1 LYVGDLASDVNEG
14 LLFEI
19 FNAVGPVA
27 SIRVC
32 RDAVTRRSLSYA
44 YINFHQVGDAERAL
58 DTMNYTMIK
67 SKPCRIMWS
76 QRDPSLRKSG
86 VGNIFVKNL
95 HESIDNKQLYD
106 TFSLFGNILSCKVV
120 TDPATNASKGY
131 GYVHY
136 ETAEAADNAISKLNG
151 MLIEG
156 LEVSVINFMRRHE
169 RPDQASWTNTYV
181 KNIPLHW
188 DDEQLKTVF
197 AEYGEVVS
205 CTVSRGIPKVR
216 PAKKAAATE
225 EGGEGAAEEEEE
237 QPEEQTPEEQAA
249 AAGEQSLGFGFVS
262 FADHDSAVKAV
273 EALNNKKFPVKEP
286 KEGEADEQEIYV
298 GRAQK
303 KSERERELKNKYD
316 AIKVERINKFQG
328 VNLYVKNLDDMV
340 TDDQLREEFSPMG
353 TITSARVM
361 KEGKDGSSRGFG
373 FVCYS
378 SPEEATKAVNEMNG
392 KLINGKPIFV
402 ALAQRKDVRR
412 AQLEAQHTQM
422 RPGLPGRVNVAG
434 AHGMPGQVPM
444 YPAMPYML
452 QSPRGGPMQGSYAP
466 AQHMMM
472 MGAPRGG
479 PRGYPMVAGRGYPM
493 STPYGVQPRGA
504 VQVRPGGRGAP
515 RGAPRGM
522 MGGRADG
529 QQNFHL
535 KNNVRNAPMQPQV
548 VQQVS
553 HFFYARQ

>member
-1 LYVGDLASDVNEG
+1 
-14 LLFEI
+14 
-19 FNAVGPVA
+19 
-27 SIRVC
+27 
-32 RDAVTRRSLSYA
+32 
-44 YINFHQVGDAERAL
+44 
-58 DTMNYTMIK
+58 IK

-95 HESIDNKQLYD
+95 HASIDNKQLYD

-120 TDPATNASKGY
+120 TDPETGASKGY

-136 ETAEAADNAISKLNG
+136 ETAEAAESAIAKIDG

-156 LEVSVINFMRRHE
+156 LEVQVINFMRRHE

-188 DDEQLKTVF
+188 DDERLTTIF
-197 AEYGEVVS
+197 AEYGEIVS
-205 CTVSRGIPKVR
+205 ATVAKGIPKAR
-216 PAKKAAATE
+216 PAKKKPAAEGEEAPDTE
-225 EGGEGAAEEEEE
+225 E
-237 QPEEQTPEEQAA
+237 PEEPEAPKE
-249 AAGEQSLGFGFVS
+249 GEEGKESSLGYGFVS
-262 FADHDSAVKAV
+262 FADHDAAVAAV
-273 EALNNKKFPVKEP
+273 EALNLKKFPVDSP
-286 KEGEADEQEIYV
+286 AEGEAEEQEIFV

-303 KSERERELKNKYD
+303 KSERERELKSKFD

-328 VNLYVKNLDDMV
+328 VNLYVKNLDDNV

-392 KLINGKPIFV
+392 KIINGKPIFV

-422 RPGLPGRVNVAG
+422 RPGMPGRVAVAP
-434 AHGMPGQVPM
+434 MGQVPM
-444 YPAMPYML
+444 YPGMPYML
-452 QSPRGGPMQGSYAP
+452 QSPRGPGMQPYPGM
-466 AQHMMM
+466 QMMM
-472 MGAPRGG
+472 PGGPRG

-493 STPYGVQPRGA
+493 SAPYGQQPRGA
-504 VQVRPGGRGAP
+504 MPARGAP
-515 RGAPRGM
+515 RGAPRGTPRGM
-522 MGGRADG
+522 PMNRAD
-529 QQNFHL
+529 
-535 KNNVRNAPMQPQV
+535 
-548 VQQVS
+548 
-553 HFFYARQ
+553 